1 VDIIQVGLLEISHAE
16 ATFKGKRLTL
26 HPMEVRVLYE
36 LAHARG
42 EPLTREEIHKRCWGT
57 SGRPRNV
64 DVTICRMRVRL
75 EAETHLRIMS
85 ERARGYRLTAFEA
98 EPEKPRQVSPDR
110 RLLVVEDD
118 HLMQR
123 AYRRFLRQLGLEA
136 DFADSI
142 EMAERLVRSRPYSA
156 YLVDLG
162 LRDGCGVRVIP
173 TIQECDPRAPIM
185 IISGREDDH
194 ALEYSEQ
201 YGVPYAFKPFDPK
214 SLRRFVERTIYGA

>member
-1 VDIIQVGLLEISHAE
+1 
-16 ATFKGKRLTL
+16 
-26 HPMEVRVLYE
+26 MEVRILYE
-36 LAHARG
+36 LASARG

-57 SGRPRNV
+57 EGRPRNV
-64 DVTICRMRVRL
+64 DVAICRMRVRL
-75 EAETHLRIMS
+75 ESETHLRIMNMRS
-85 ERARGYRLTAFEA
+85 RGYRLAAFED
-98 EPEKPRQVSPDR
+98 KPDIARPVSPDR

-118 HLMQR
+118 VHMQT

-142 EMAERLVRSRPYSA
+142 ESAERMVRSRPYSA

-162 LRDGCGVRVIP
+162 LRDGCGVRVINA
-173 TIQECDPRAPIM
+173 IQERDPRAPIM
-185 IISGREDDH
+185 IISARDDDS

-214 SLRRFVERTIYGA
+214 SLRRFVERTVYGG